1 LSIQQL
7 DTLTPQLAAK
17 LYDLGTLGDIDGIFE
32 QIELLEHNEKLA
44 HLTRRLRKLAND
56 FLMDDICA
64 LVKTYLNS

>member
-1 LSIQQL
+1 M
-7 DTLTPQLAAK
+7 
-17 LYDLGTLGDIDGIFE
+17 LGDIDGIFE

-64 LVKTYLNS
+64 LVKPYLN